1 MKFSVIIPTYN
12 DWERLTK
19 CLNALQQQTISRDQ
33 YEVIVV
39 DNGERGEIPSGITLP
54 DWVRLIH
61 EPKPGSYIARN
72 TGAYKARGEFL
83 AFTDSD
89 CIPDINWLANAEKC
103 FNRSSCDLVGGKVQI
118 FQDDEQNKYGYLY
131 ESSTAF
137 PQHKNVPAGKGVT
150 ANLFVKKQ
158 VFNERGGFS
167 STIKSGGDWE
177 FTKHCTNNGHKM
189 VYCKD
194 VMVLHPART
203 IANIFKKQRRLTC
216 GGALNMKE
224 KFGHSYLRMLGSH
237 LIHGPKYHRENISG
251 ELSKGER
258 VVVYSIDMLKYT
270 YRALLYSGMFLR
282 LIDPTKI
289 RE

>member
-72 TGAYKARGEFL
+72 TRAYKARGEFL

-89 CIPDINWLANAEKC
+89 CIPDINWLASAEKC
-103 FNRSSCDLVGGKVQI
+103 FNRSSCELVGGRVQI
-118 FQDDEQNKYGYLY
+118 FQDDEQNIYGYLY
-131 ESSTAF
+131 ERVSAF
-137 PQHKNVPAGKGVT
+137 PQHKNVPEGKGVT
-150 ANLFVKKQ
+150 ANLFVKRT
-158 VFNERGGFS
+158 VFEETGGFS

-177 FTKHCTNNGHKM
+177 FTQRCVSKGHEM
-189 VYCKD
+189 GYFEEVS
-194 VMVLHPART
+194 VLHPART
-203 IANIFKKQRRLTC
+203 LPAIFEKQKRVTC
-216 GGALNMKE
+216 GGALNAKE

-237 LIHGPKYHRENISG
+237 LIHGRKSHRENISG

-258 VVVYSIDMLKYT
+258 AVVYSIDMLKYT